1 MAKRKTRRQR
11 LKAQQEKPEEKSTGK
26 VLPLQR
32 ELGQVERIKQFLY
45 EVKVEFKKI
54 TWPTRKETVGTTV
67 AVISFTLFISFYL
80 GLVDAIL
87 SKIVQWL
94 VY

>member
-1 MAKRKTRRQR
+1 MAKRKTRRKR
-11 LKAQQEKPEEKSTGK
+11 ATVSEAEPTSGK
-26 VLPLQR
+26 ILPLQR
-32 ELGQVERIKQFLY
+32 ELGPLERAKQFLY
-45 EVKVEFKKI
+45 EVKIEFKKI

-67 AVISFTLFISFYL
+67 AVISFTLFVSFYL

>member
-1 MAKRKTRRQR
+1 MAKRKTRRKR
-11 LKAQQEKPEEKSTGK
+11 TATVEAPESPKVGK
-26 VLPLQR
+26 VLPLKKD
-32 ELGQVERIKQFLY
+32 LGHIERIKQFLY

-54 TWPTRKETVGTTV
+54 TWPSRKETFGTTV
-67 AVISFTLFISFYL
+67 AVIGFTLFISFYL
-80 GLVDAIL
+80 GLVDAFL

>member
-1 MAKRKTRRQR
+1 MAKRKTRRKR
-11 LKAQQEKPEEKSTGK
+11 ATVAEPEQQAGK
-26 VLPLQR
+26 ILPLQR
-32 ELGQVERIKQFLY
+32 ELGPVERAKQFLY
-45 EVKVEFKKI
+45 EVKIEFKKI

-80 GLVDAIL
+80 GLVDALL